1 MLPTFAAERFLPR
14 VKLFVSIIVRAC
26 VHIAG
31 NMVCMYN
38 NIIIE
43 LLGTTIIAVSKNRM
57 RRESCGKDRQ

>member
-1 MLPTFAAERFLPR
+1 MLPTFADERFLPR
-14 VKLFVSIIVRAC
+14 VKLFVSITVHTC

-43 LLGTTIIAVSKNRM
+43 LLGTIITAVSKNRM
-57 RRESCGKDRQ
+57 RRESYGKDKQ